1 MREHSSPH
9 VLLHSHYFL
18 LGKRDEGLGAN
29 TPEENMRTRD
39 LSWLFREQQDVS
51 RRNTYFRLLIPPLLV
66 VIFFFLCFLILPRDR
81 ILILGGLMIAFF
93 IPPSGKESLIP
104 IGIGL
109 GIPWWLMA
117 LTLTLLD
124 VITSLFMIMNFAIM
138 LRVPRLGLWIET
150 TTATGKEY
158 MAEHPWIARWRVP
171 GVAFFVMLPLQGT
184 GGVGATVVGL
194 IAGLTPGEILLAV
207 LIGSTIESLAFA
219 LGSELIWRLILANLA
234 LGLVAAIAAI
244 LAMTLLI
251 ILLHRRFSIK
261 KETGKGEL

>member
-1 MREHSSPH
+1 MIS
-9 VLLHSHYFL
+9 LHFQFFL

-39 LSWLFREQQDVS
+39 LSWLSREQQDVS
-51 RRNTYFRLLIPPLLV
+51 RRTTYLRLLIPPLLA
-66 VIFFFLCFLILPRDR
+66 VIFFIMCFLVLPRDR
-81 ILILGGLMIAFF
+81 ILILGGLMIAYF
-93 IPPSGKESLIP
+93 IPPSGKESIIP

-124 VITSLFMIMNFAIM
+124 VITCLFMIMNFAIM
-138 LRVPRLGLWIET
+138 LRVPRLGPWIEK
-150 TTATGKEY
+150 TTATGRDF
-158 MAEHPWIARWRVP
+158 MAEHPWMARWRIP

-194 IAGLTPGEILLAV
+194 MAGLTPGEILFAV
-207 LIGSTIESLAFA
+207 GTGAAVESLAFA
-219 LGSELIWRLILANLA
+219 LGSELIWRLIMANLA
-234 LGLVAAIAAI
+234 LGLIVAIAAI